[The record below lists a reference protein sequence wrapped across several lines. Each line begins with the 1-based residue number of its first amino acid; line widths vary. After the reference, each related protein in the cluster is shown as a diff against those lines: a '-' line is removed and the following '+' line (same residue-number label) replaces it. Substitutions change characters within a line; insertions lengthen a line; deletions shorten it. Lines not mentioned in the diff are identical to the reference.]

1 MVKHI
6 VMFRFKDDV
15 DENTRKEVANSFRK
29 GILKLK
35 DVIPTIGNI
44 EVGFNINPG
53 EQWNICLNSEFR
65 TLEDVIDYGK
75 NPNHV
80 KVTGQLKPYIAERSC
95 VDYKT
100 EQD

>member
-29 GILKLK
+29 GILELK

-53 EQWNICLNSEFR
+53 EQ
-65 TLEDVIDYGK
+65 
-75 NPNHV
+75 
-80 KVTGQLKPYIAERSC
+80 
-95 VDYKT
+95 
-100 EQD
+100 

>member
-6 VMFRFKDDV
+6 VMFRFKDD
-15 DENTRKEVANSFRK
+15 
-29 GILKLK
+29 
-35 DVIPTIGNI
+35 
-44 EVGFNINPG
+44 VGFNINPG

-80 KVTGQLKPYIAERSC
+80 KVAGQLKPYIAERSC

>member
-1 MVKHI
+1 M
-6 VMFRFKDDV
+6 
-15 DENTRKEVANSFRK
+15 
-29 GILKLK
+29 
-35 DVIPTIGNI
+35 
-44 EVGFNINPG
+44 
-53 EQWNICLNSEFR
+53 NICLNSEFR

-80 KVTGQLKPYIAERSC
+80 KVAGRLKPYIAERSC

>member
-29 GILKLK
+29 GILDLK

-44 EVGFNINPG
+44 EVGFNINPD

-80 KVTGQLKPYIAERSC
+80 KVAGRLKPYIAERCC